1 MRFSA
6 CVHAQSFSH
15 VWLHGLQPARL
26 LCPRQQYWSGL
37 PCPPAGAFPSPGMEP
52 PSSMSP
58 ALMGDSSPLAPPGK
72 PLCEFHINESV
83 STLGEV
89 GSRFSAPCLWE
100 PRVCTAAVCFAHEQ
114 KAGAWFT
121 ACLAKL
127 KPDGVLA
134 PRQLFS
140 LSACDADLRVDA
152 VSPFGWWNPLAFSQ
166 FQPARPS
173 MRRVSFL
180 LILGLSPMA

>member
-1 MRFSA
+1 M
-6 CVHAQSFSH
+6 
-15 VWLHGLQPARL
+15 
-26 LCPRQQYWSGL
+26 
-37 PCPPAGAFPSPGMEP
+37 
-52 PSSMSP
+52 
-58 ALMGDSSPLAPPGK
+58 
-72 PLCEFHINESV
+72 
-83 STLGEV
+83 
-89 GSRFSAPCLWE
+89 
-100 PRVCTAAVCFAHEQ
+100 CTGAVCFPHEQ

-152 VSPFGWWNPLAFSQ
+152 VSPLGWWNPLPFSQ

-173 MRRVSFL
+173 MRLVSFL
-180 LILGLSPMA
+180 LILGLSPNGLAVRSPPGKPQAHKLKTLLLEAAHDDSKPWYHLNHLGPLLDAQGKGSSR